1 MEDLKIVYLR
11 KIGTIIKKTES
22 GVLSLKVSIQDTR
35 EYVEYVKSHPNDV
48 FMVFDNDNFKNLE
61 FSLSFNTEDN
71 FPILVVRDILSMSKI
86 GIVINDF
93 ANIKNIIDTLE
104 IDGKFNIREFTIE
117 YRDTMRIL
125 KSKAMRLESA
135 YKAALREMEDCES
148 NFKKIFNNFNDS
160 TKLELE
166 LLMDDNPFKED
177 SID

>member
-11 KIGTIIKKTES
+11 KIGTIVKAES

-35 EYVEYVKSHPNDV
+35 EYVEYIKSHPNDV

-61 FSLSFNTEDN
+61 FSLTFNTEDN
-71 FPILVVRDILSMSKI
+71 FPILIVKDILSMSKI
-86 GIVINDF
+86 GVVINDF
-93 ANIKNIIDTLE
+93 ANIKKIIDTLE
-104 IDGKFNIREFTIE
+104 ADGKFNIREFTIE
-117 YRDTMRIL
+117 YKDTMRIL
-125 KSKAMRLESA
+125 KSRAMKLESA
-135 YKAALREMEDCES
+135 YRAALREMEDCES

-177 SID
+177 GID

>member
-11 KIGTIIKKTES
+11 KIGTIVKKTES

-93 ANIKNIIDTLE
+93 VNTKKIIDTLE
-104 IDGKFNIREFTIE
+104 ANGKFNIREFTIE

-135 YKAALREMEDCES
+135 YKAALREMEDCEN
-148 NFKKIFNNFNDS
+148 NFKKIFNSFNDS

-177 SID
+177 GID